1 VSRSSV
7 TRARRHRRAA
17 AALSVVLLAFLAS
30 ACGSRLTG
38 TQAQLAQG
46 ANSSHSGG
54 NASGNTG
61 TGTGAQALG
70 ASDSGCSS
78 SSPSSSS
85 TTTTTTAAAAKSAST
100 SKTKSTPTTTTTAS
114 TTTTT
119 APCSSTALASAG
131 TGGAAGGGA
140 AGGGGSSPTAHTGT
154 AAASTGAAAGAAGA
168 APAAAGAGACGANGN
183 AMPSGGNGGAT
194 ATGVTANTIEVGN
207 IASISGVVPGLTQ
220 SAQQATEAWADY
232 VNSTGG
238 ICGRQIK
245 VQPFDDGSDSGT
257 DYADAEQACSADF
270 AMVGN
275 ASGFDDG
282 SAQAVSACGIPDM
295 AAEISTVAA
304 GTTADIFGASPGN
317 AHYWSLGPANYLKAT
332 YPNAI
337 TKAAMI
343 YLDVSATQTQATNEV
358 DAYKSVGFNYVYDAS
373 TTPTNANYAT
383 NVQAM
388 QSAGAQ
394 YVTEYSDS
402 SSAER
407 LLQAMQQANYSPQV
421 VDWFSEE
428 YSPQFAQ
435 QTEPESNGDLVLMSA
450 TAAYE
455 EASANPGLQL
465 MESWMNRVAPG
476 YHQDI
481 FAILAW
487 SAGLAFEQ
495 AAKAVGPDLTRA
507 ALISQ
512 LQQITNWTGDGVTP
526 PVNIGQKIPSKC
538 FFYMKIENGAF
549 QRVYPS
555 APNTYD
561 CNSGY
566 FQY

>member
-1 VSRSSV
+1 MSAGDTTSRV
-7 TRARRHRRAA
+7 ARAWARRRRLA
-17 AALSVVLLAFLAS
+17 AALSVAMLAFLAS

-38 TQAQLAQG
+38 TQAELAQG
-46 ANSSHSGG
+46 ANGTHSSGS
-54 NASGNTG
+54 AGNTG
-61 TGTGAQALG
+61 TATGAQALG
-70 ASDSGCSS
+70 TSSGTCASAST
-78 SSPSSSS
+78 SSS
-85 TTTTTTAAAAKSAST
+85 TTTTTTTAPKGKTTTSTTKAGAA
-100 SKTKSTPTTTTTAS
+100 TTTTT
-114 TTTTT
+114 TTTV
-119 APCSSTALASAG
+119 PCNQTALASG
-131 TGGAAGGGA
+131 PT
-140 AGGGGSSPTAHTGT
+140 GSSGSSSSGPVTGSGAHTAT
-154 AAASTGAAAGAAGA
+154 VAGAPGA
-168 APAAAGAGACGANGN
+168 SHGSAPAATGAGACGANGN
-183 AMPSGGNGGAT
+183 ETPSGGNGGAT
-194 ATGVTANTIEVGN
+194 ATGVTANSITVGN

-257 DYADAEQACSADF
+257 DYADAEQACSSDF

-295 AAEISTVAA
+295 AAEVSTVNA
-304 GTTADIFGASPGN
+304 GETADIFGASPGN

-332 YPNAI
+332 YPSAI

-358 DAYKSVGFNYVYDAS
+358 NAYKSVGFNYVYDAS

-407 LLQAMQQANYSPQV
+407 LLQAMQQANYTPQV

-455 EASANPGLQL
+455 EASGNPGMQL
-465 MESWMNRVAPG
+465 MESWLNRVAPG

-512 LQQITNWTGDGVTP
+512 IQQITNWTGDGVTP

-561 CNSGY
+561 CNSGL

>member
-1 VSRSSV
+1 VRGIRNRQRLAV
-7 TRARRHRRAA
+7 V
-17 AALSVVLLAFLAS
+17 LSVAVLALVAS
-30 ACGSRLTG
+30 ACGSRLSG
-38 TQAQLAQG
+38 NQAALAQG
-46 ANSSHSGG
+46 ALGHSG
-54 NASGNTG
+54 NSGTGTG

-70 ASDSGCSS
+70 ADSSTPCASTTATTT
-78 SSPSSSS
+78 SSPSSTSS
-85 TTTTTTAAAAKSAST
+85 TSPTTTTTTAKSKSSAS
-100 SKTKSTPTTTTTAS
+100 STT

-119 APCSSTALASAG
+119 APCSSSSSTPGLASG
-131 TGGAAGGGA
+131 PTGSGSTAAHPSATGAAA
-140 AGGGGSSPTAHTGT
+140 TGT
-154 AAASTGAAAGAAGA
+154 AA
-168 APAAAGAGACGANGN
+168 PAALAGVSSGSGACGANGN
-183 AMPSGGNGGAT
+183 QAPAGGNGGAT
-194 ATGVTANTIEVGN
+194 ATGVTATTITVGN

-220 SAQQATEAWADY
+220 SAQQATEAWAAY

-257 DYADAEQACSADF
+257 NYADMSQGCTSDF

-282 SAQAVSACGIPDM
+282 GATAVNSCSLPVM
-295 AAEISTVAA
+295 AAEVSTATA

-317 AHYWSLGPANYLKAT
+317 AHYWSLGPANYIKAT

-337 TKAAMI
+337 KKAAMI
-343 YLDVSATQTQATNEV
+343 YLNVSATQTQATHEV
-358 DAYKSVGFNYVYDAS
+358 AAYQSVGFNYVYDES

-394 YVTEYSDS
+394 YVTEYSDA

-407 LLQAMQQANYSPQV
+407 LLQSMQQANYAPQV

-435 QTEPESNGDLVLMSA
+435 QTAPESNGDLVLMSA
-450 TAAYE
+450 TAGYDDAP
-455 EASANPGLQL
+455 SNPGLQL
-465 MESWMNRVAPG
+465 MESWLNRVAG
-476 YHQDI
+476 SGNWHQDI
-481 FAILAW
+481 FAMLAW

-495 AAKAVGPDLTRA
+495 AAKEVGPDLTRA
-507 ALISQ
+507 ALIT
-512 LQQITNWTGDGVTP
+512 QIQGITSWTGGGVTP
-526 PVNIGQKIPSKC
+526 EVNIGQKIPSKC
-538 FFYMKIENGAF
+538 FFYEKIENGAF
-549 QRVYPS
+549 QRIYPT

-566 FQY
+566 YQY

>member
-1 VSRSSV
+1 VSRSSP
-7 TRARRHRRAA
+7 TRARPRRHRRAA

-38 TQAQLAQG
+38 TQAELAQG
-46 ANSSHSGG
+46 ANSNHSGS

-61 TGTGAQALG
+61 TATGAQALG

-78 SSPSSSS
+78 SPS
-85 TTTTTTAAAAKSAST
+85 TTTTSTTAAST
-100 SKTKSTPTTTTTAS
+100 SKTKATPTTSTTAS

-131 TGGAAGGGA
+131 PGASGGGT
-140 AGGGGSSPTAHTGT
+140 SPTAHTGT
-154 AAASTGAAAGAAGA
+154 AAAPTGAATGSAAA
-168 APAAAGAGACGANGN
+168 APAAAGAGACGANGSS
-183 AMPSGGNGGAT
+183 MPSGGNGGAT
-194 ATGVTANTIEVGN
+194 ATGVTANTITVGN

-257 DYADAEQACSADF
+257 DYADAEQACSSDF

-295 AAEISTVAA
+295 AAEVSTVAA

-317 AHYWSLGPANYLKAT
+317 AHYWSLGPANYIKAT
-332 YPNAI
+332 YPSAI

-407 LLQAMQQANYSPQV
+407 LLQAMQQANYTPQV

-465 MESWMNRVAPG
+465 MESWLNRVAPG

-512 LQQITNWTGDGVTP
+512 IQQITNWTGDGVTP

>member
-1 VSRSSV
+1 L
-7 TRARRHRRAA
+7 TRARRHRRVA
-17 AALSVVLLAFLAS
+17 AALSVALLAFLAS

-46 ANSSHSGG
+46 ANSNHSGS

-61 TGTGAQALG
+61 TATGAQALG

-78 SSPSSSS
+78 SSS
-85 TTTTTTAAAAKSAST
+85 TTTTTTAASS
-100 SKTKSTPTTTTTAS
+100 SKTKSTPTTSTTAS

-131 TGGAAGGGA
+131 PGGTGGGA
-140 AGGGGSSPTAHTGT
+140 SPTAHTGT
-154 AAASTGAAAGAAGA
+154 AAASTGAATGSAAAA

-183 AMPSGGNGGAT
+183 QAPSGGNGGAT
-194 ATGVTANTIEVGN
+194 ATGVTATTIDVGN

-257 DYADAEQACSADF
+257 DYADAEQACSSDF
-270 AMVGN
+270 AMVGS

-317 AHYWSLGPANYLKAT
+317 AHYWSLGPANYMKAT
-332 YPNAI
+332 YPSAI

-358 DAYKSVGFNYVYDAS
+358 NAYKSVGFNYVYDAS

-407 LLQAMQQANYSPQV
+407 LLQAMQQANYTPQV

-465 MESWMNRVAPG
+465 MESWLNRVAPG

-512 LQQITNWTGDGVTP
+512 IQQITNWTGDGVTP